1 MRFQVLVAGDYACFA
16 RPEFKVER
24 VSYLMMTPSA
34 ARGVLDAIFWKPE
47 FGWEVRSITVLN
59 PIRQTSI
66 MRNELDQAQ
75 GTVPLIIERH
85 RQLRSSLILKD
96 VAYVIDAEI
105 VLRSHATDPIRKYS
119 EQFERRLARGQCHH
133 TPYLGTREFAA
144 SFEPATGTES
154 PLSFDMQLG
163 TMLFDIAFIT
173 HRQQRE
179 MSFATHASGD
189 RASVGGYAQPL
200 FFQADLRQ
208 GTLVVPREKYAEL
221 HELERSDAE
230 STR

>member
-1 MRFQVLVAGDYACFA
+1 MRFKVLVAGDYACFA

-34 ARGVLDAIFWKPE
+34 ARGVLEAIFWKPE
-47 FGWEVRSITVLN
+47 FRWEIRSITVLK

-66 MRNELDQAQ
+66 MRNELDVTQ
-75 GTVPLIIERH
+75 GTTPLIIERH

-96 VAYVIDAEI
+96 VAYVIDAEMM
-105 VLRSHATDPIRKYS
+105 LRPRATDPIRKYT
-119 EQFERRLARGQCHH
+119 EQFERRLDRGQCHH
-133 TPYLGTREFAA
+133 TPYLGTREFSA
-144 SFEPATGTES
+144 SFEPATRTEQ
-154 PLSFDMQLG
+154 PVPFDMPLG

-173 HRQQRE
+173 HRQRRE
-179 MSFATHASGD
+179 MSFAAHASGD
-189 RASVGGYAQPL
+189 RATVDGYAQPL

-208 GTLVVPREKYAEL
+208 GTVVVPREKYVEL
-221 HELERSDAE
+221 YELEMADAE